1 MTSYINIAEN
11 EDTLFLAI
19 EKKKMNFDLI
29 EEINTFLSNKFLGK
43 NLIQPVDDVEQEEI
57 EAMLNALTDED
68 KKITRTD
75 QLYIE
80 L

>member
-1 MTSYINIAEN
+1 MISYINIAEN

>member
-1 MTSYINIAEN
+1 MISYINIAEN

-19 EKKKMNFDLI
+19 EKKQMNFDLI
-29 EEINTFLSNKFLGK
+29 EEINTFLSNKFLDK
-43 NLIQPVDDVEQEEI
+43 NLIQPVDDEEQEEI